1 MAPTELRK
9 NSDPLRGYIASIKRR
24 REKMDL
30 YGPAGTPIFEALWLM
45 YTADTHGMLGSGGGR
60 RTLAYL
66 SWNENLCPF
75 ETQLHCMTLGKLYNL
90 SEPQIHYP

>member
-60 RTLAYL
+60 R
-66 SWNENLCPF
+66 SK
-75 ETQLHCMTLGKLYNL
+75 ETQRGNSMFNFFLVL
-90 SEPQIHYP
+90 P